1 VQEDTK
7 VIEAPLHRRIPEYL
21 EIFECGEYLF
31 LREPAVLK
39 GGTTRCID
47 SGVEKCESPRTW

>member
-7 VIEAPLHRRIPEYL
+7 VIEASLDRRIPEYL
-21 EIFECGEYLF
+21 EIFECGKYLF

-47 SGVEKCESPRTW
+47 LGVEKCESPRTW